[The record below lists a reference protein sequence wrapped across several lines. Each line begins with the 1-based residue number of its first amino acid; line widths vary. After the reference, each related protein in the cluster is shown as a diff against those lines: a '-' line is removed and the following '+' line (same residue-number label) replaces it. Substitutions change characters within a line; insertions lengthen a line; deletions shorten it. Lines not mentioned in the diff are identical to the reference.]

1 MGIAFTLVDNFTRTS
16 RRIQAEMGRID
27 NATRK
32 MAITLETSIA
42 GISLSLGAL
51 LAAFTGLSLY
61 IRGARLD
68 AQFKSYQLSLE
79 TFLGSAEKAEQ
90 VFNRIKTDALENPLF
105 EVDAMMKANTMLI
118 AAGTEVEKSMR
129 IVRNMSEIL
138 AGLGRGNDELARMG
152 INLQQIAALGHAMG
166 RDVNQFAYAGIDVM
180 TLIAEATG
188 RAKGELKSTDVTLDA
203 LDKAFQ
209 HATSSAGKFHN
220 ALERAMLG
228 PAGQWAKLLENWKF
242 MLAEL
247 GNSVSGFTMMFLRN
261 ANAIVGAI
269 RNFLGTGIGK
279 AIASITSG
287 LLALVAV
294 VATVTA
300 VIHLNR
306 IAVIAMSYAYGAAT
320 KRAVQ
325 HAIATGRVGRAYGL
339 LWAAMRKT
347 AAAAAMT
354 FVKFAPLIAL
364 VGGLAYVISRA
375 SAEYNAFAIGKA
387 PVYGKGPIAFFQ
399 RLGATLNWIGHL
411 WGKLNYETGMFE
423 GIDASVWGKIKDLQI
438 EEWAKSVMTWL
449 GRLKMFFKGF
459 GDGVKETLVQ
469 IANLFTDNTDKY
481 RDWNDLLVRGVGT
494 LDQWREA
501 GKRFANM
508 LQILAGLWVIN
519 KIVAIASMVAQI
531 AVMWKFYIVVAAIAS
546 VLVMMYDLWKLFTEF
561 KEPSWMTKLVLGAQ
575 AGPLGRVYMA
585 SADAVR
591 NSPAGQ
597 QRLEYGLNPYDLM
610 PDIQG
615 GAVQWG
621 GIDMRPTQ
629 YKKRD
634 ADRREL
640 EARLKQ
646 LRETPKYVRPIG
658 AIDRAEALI
667 TPAESGLGQFGVRD
681 NLTVQVILDG
691 EVISERVIDRME
703 KKEVT
708 QY

>member
-68 AQFKSYQLSLE
+68 AQFKAYQLSLE

-118 AAGTEVEKSMR
+118 SAGTEVEKSMR

-138 AGLGRGNDELARMG
+138 AGLGRGNEELARMG

-228 PAGQWAKLLENWKF
+228 PAGQWAKLMENWKF

-247 GNSVSGFTMMFLRN
+247 GNSISGFTMMFLRN

-279 AIASITSG
+279 AIASITFG

-306 IAVIAMSYAYGAAT
+306 IAVIAMSYAYGEAT

-325 HAIATGRVGRAYGL
+325 HAIATGRVRRAYGL
-339 LWAAMRKT
+339 LWVAMRKSV
-347 AAAAAMT
+347 AAAAMT
-354 FVKFAPLIAL
+354 FAKFAPLIAL
-364 VGGLAYVISRA
+364 IGGLAYVISRA
-375 SAEYNAFAIGKA
+375 SAEYSTFVIGKA

-501 GKRFANM
+501 GKRFADM

-519 KIVAIASMVAQI
+519 KIVAIAALAAQI
-531 AVMWKFYIVVAAIAS
+531 AAMWKFYIVVAAIAAVVWS
-546 VLVMMYDLWKLFTEF
+546 IIHALGEWKKWEGYGT
-561 KEPSWMTKLVLGAQ
+561 Q
-575 AGPLGRVYMA
+575 AGKEAAASVGITDKKALDAA
-585 SADAVR
+585 SAAGGKEAKKQRWYRELWGAAGLLLPGGSAIEAYGTARIDTKVR
-591 NSPAGQ
+591 EAGVSAA
-597 QRLEYGLNPYDLM
+597 RKEIAAKNITSEYMKQY
-610 PDIQG
+610 
-615 GAVQWG
+615 G
-621 GIDMRPTQ
+621 GIRNNYLEPAPTPVLPHQQQQSPIVIQLLLDGNVITEKVVDTMQREQATQ
-629 YKKRD
+629 Y
-634 ADRREL
+634 
-640 EARLKQ
+640 
-646 LRETPKYVRPIG
+646 
-658 AIDRAEALI
+658 
-667 TPAESGLGQFGVRD
+667 
-681 NLTVQVILDG
+681 
-691 EVISERVIDRME
+691 
-703 KKEVT
+703 
-708 QY
+708 